1 MNRIGI
7 GSAQFG
13 QKYGINSKEKIKS
26 KEIKKIFKY
35 LYLKKKKCYIDTS
48 PTYGNA
54 ETLIGKNLNKK
65 NKFRIITK
73 TISSKS
79 RNITDEFV
87 KNLENSFFLS
97 LKRLKQKKV
106 YGLLVHNVNDLLKKN
121 SNLLYNQLLIF
132 KKKKLVNKIGISVY
146 NRKDIQK
153 ILSKYK
159 FDIIQLP
166 CNILDQRLIKD
177 GTLNK
182 LKKKNIELHARSI
195 FLQGL
200 LFIDRKKIQKKFNG
214 IIKNI
219 DLLKK
224 RINKANIST
233 QAAAISF
240 IKNLKKFNA
249 IIIGIDNFEQ
259 LKNIFEISSKKL
271 PFKTNDLFSK
281 DINCIDPRFWKK

>member
-13 QKYGINSKEKIKS
+13 QKYGINSKEKIKP

-35 LYLKKKKCYIDTS
+35 LYLKNKKCYIDTS

-79 RNITDEFV
+79 RNINNKFV

-121 SNLLYNQLLIF
+121 SNLLYNQLLIL

-146 NRKDIQK
+146 NRKDIQRV
-153 ILSKYK
+153 LSKYK

-182 LKKKNIELHARSI
+182 LKKQKIELHARSI

-200 LFIDRKKIQKKFNG
+200 LFSDRKKIQKKFNG

-219 DLLKK
+219 DLLNN
-224 RINKANIST
+224 RLNTANISI
-233 QAAAISF
+233 QEAAISF

-249 IIIGIDNFEQ
+249 IIIGIDNFKQ
-259 LKNIFEISSKKL
+259 LKNIVEISSKKL
-271 PFKTNDLFSK
+271 PFRTYDLFSK
-281 DINCIDPRFWKK
+281 DINCVDPRFWKK